1 MGILKDTRAKSAHD
15 DAARA
20 LAQGRQVFMLRINPG
35 TRGAGSSGA
44 AWSFAE
50 QIEAV
55 EQAGWA
61 LDQMAFTGDDRRAS
75 GYFLFRPRR

>member
-1 MGILKDTRAKSAHD
+1 
-15 DAARA
+15 
-20 LAQGRQVFMLRINPG
+20 V
-35 TRGAGSSGA
+35 
-44 AWSFAE
+44 WSFAE

-75 GYFLFRPRR
+75 GYFLFRPRQ